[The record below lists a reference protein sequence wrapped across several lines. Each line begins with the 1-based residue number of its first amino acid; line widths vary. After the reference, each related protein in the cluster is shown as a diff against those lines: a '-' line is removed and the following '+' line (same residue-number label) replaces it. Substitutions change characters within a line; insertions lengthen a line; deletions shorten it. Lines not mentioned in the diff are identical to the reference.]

1 MPVGNK
7 NKMIQGCGSH
17 HVAIQ
22 TRDWDAALRL
32 YLNVLGMEIVSEF
45 GSPERKIVL
54 LDIGDGSHI
63 ELFQP
68 KVDTPTAIPTTN
80 DPIMHIA
87 LATTDTRAAIEHV
100 REAGYEITFEP
111 KDLVLDKL
119 KVTIAFFK
127 GPNGEELEFF
137 QTH

>member
-1 MPVGNK
+1 MPIGNK
-7 NKMIQGCGSH
+7 NKVIQGCGSH

-22 TRDWDAALRL
+22 TRDWDASLKL
-32 YLNVLGMEIVSEF
+32 YCDVLGMEIVSEF
-45 GSPERKIVL
+45 GSIERKIVL
-54 LDIGDGSHI
+54 LDMGDGSHI

-68 KVDTPTAIPTTN
+68 KADTPTAIPTHS

-87 LATTDTRAAIEHV
+87 LATTDTRAATEHV
-100 REAGYEITFEP
+100 RKAGYEITFEP
-111 KDLVLDKL
+111 KDLVLGKL
-119 KVTIAFFK
+119 SVTIAFFK